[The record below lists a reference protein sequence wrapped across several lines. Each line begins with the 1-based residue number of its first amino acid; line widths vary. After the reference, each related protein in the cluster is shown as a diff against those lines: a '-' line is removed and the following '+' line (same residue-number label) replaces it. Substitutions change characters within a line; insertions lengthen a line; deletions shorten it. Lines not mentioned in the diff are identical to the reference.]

1 MKNTIKKIFCILF
14 VLSCSLSAKAEY
26 DFKVNGLFYK
36 VISFENLTCACVDEN
51 NTPDSAQ
58 RSKYSGDI
66 AIPSSVTFGERSFSV
81 IEVSENAF
89 WGSDINS
96 VRIGGNIKIIRTG
109 AFQLCEKLTTV
120 YLEDGVE
127 IIEAKAFS
135 GCDKLKNLRLSNSI
149 REIGYCAF
157 TSSRELTGNIT
168 IPNTCKVIGEE
179 VFPEGKYG
187 GGGAFSIT
195 LSDGTS
201 TLEMYKYAFG
211 RLGGESIYIGR
222 NLSSNYHYVGIYEF
236 DDVIFGDNVTFMPDC
251 YRTSGSSE
259 GKIRT
264 LIIGKSI
271 SKVPPIK
278 MFEIES
284 LRVKNPVPP
293 KAEGFLEKV
302 YLNTTLYIPKGSL
315 EAYQNADIWKNFWTI
330 KEVEMR

>member
-1 MKNTIKKIFCILF
+1 MFI
-14 VLSCSLSAKAEY
+14 LSCSLSAKAEY
-26 DFKVNGLFYK
+26 DFKVNGLYYK
-36 VISFENLTCACVDEN
+36 VISFENLTCACVDES
-51 NTPDSAQ
+51 NTHNSAQ
-58 RSKYSGDI
+58 KSKYSGDI
-66 AIPSSVTFGERSFSV
+66 VIPSSVTFGERNFSV

-89 WGSDINS
+89 WCSDINS
-96 VRIGGNIKIIRTG
+96 VRIGGNIKTIRRS
-109 AFQLCEKLTTV
+109 AFASCKNLTTV

-127 IIEAKAFS
+127 IIEANAFV
-135 GCDKLKNLRLSNSI
+135 GCEKLKNLRLSNSI

-157 TSSRELTGNIT
+157 KNSSDLSGNIT
-168 IPNTCKVIGEE
+168 IPSTCKVIGEE
-179 VFPEGKYG
+179 VFPVGKYG
-187 GGGAFSIT
+187 GGGMFSIT

-211 RLGGESIYIGR
+211 RWGGESIYIGR
-222 NLSSNYHYVGIYEF
+222 DLSSNYHYVGIYEF

-271 SKVPPIK
+271 SKVPLIE
-278 MFEIES
+278 MFDIES

-293 KAEGFLEKV
+293 KAEGFLDKV